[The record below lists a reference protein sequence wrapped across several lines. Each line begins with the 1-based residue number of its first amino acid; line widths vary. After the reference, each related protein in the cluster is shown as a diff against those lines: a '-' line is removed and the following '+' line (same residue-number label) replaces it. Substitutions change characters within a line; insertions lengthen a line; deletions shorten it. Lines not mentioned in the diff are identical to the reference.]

1 MPPNDGIRLLEILL
15 NPQAARIAQE
25 GCIIIQIPYRY
36 DLPISIIRRSKAN
49 LEREIRIRFILM
61 RDDID
66 HRRMCCLIHRQICR
80 LTEREVTQ
88 ADTGQDIL
96 CVRTVLCGI
105 CRRPIALRQIRVDR
119 IIQHFDKRRLEHL

>member
-88 ADTGQDIL
+88 TDTGQDIL

-105 CRRPIALRQIRVDR
+105 RRRPIALRQIRVNR